1 MNAKEANVKCDHC
14 HWMFFLEEADN
25 GDRCPNCKRH
35 MLSILPP
42 SDKIET
48 MQVYGTKNGIQVY
61 LGDVPLDP
69 EMKIKEIVR
78 QYFDNEFDVEL
89 AEIACEEFY
98 EWLKQQNR
106 LK

>member
-1 MNAKEANVKCDHC
+1 M
-14 HWMFFLEEADN
+14 EEAVN
-25 GDRCPNCKRH
+25 GERCPNCKQP
-35 MLSILPP
+35 MIEKLQPV
-42 SDKIET
+42 ET

-61 LGDVPLDP
+61 LGDVPIDP

-89 AEIACEEFY
+89 AEIACGEFY